1 MTSRLPTEADILLAL
16 DWRLRAFSH
25 EWVCKASGLIYEG
38 VVKGQP
44 AQVDEIA
51 LADYCESK
59 KLPGDRRGGWSLGCA
74 LLASESYRRQAWAL
88 FWPAGFVVWQS
99 WWQSQRGTHKRNPD
113 ALNELI
119 SAFRQNH
126 PDATAA
132 NAFAHFCAMTTCMH
146 PVLIDFD
153 IGDDALL
160 VLLRPGKQHTRIS
173 RRAFA
178 SRFSRLSPQVSQQP
192 VAVKQ
197 AA

>member
-1 MTSRLPTEADILLAL
+1 MAKLQSEHDILKAIA
-16 DWRLRAFSH
+16 WRLSGFS
-25 EWVCKASGLIYEG
+25 EDDLRGASVALFESAVMVGASQI
-38 VVKGQP
+38 
-44 AQVDEIA
+44 DERVLETHGAI
-51 LADYCESK
+51 LRIN
-59 KLPGDRRGGWSLGCA
+59 GDRREPFSLGCA
-74 LLASESYRRQAWAL
+74 LVAWEAHRRQAWAL